1 MRSVLIGP
9 SYSISPHG
17 FGDHEIFNGL
27 LENKSPLDDVNSVL
41 DGALK
46 NQVAGRIPWDRFET
60 FPIQNTCVKNG
71 PVEARFAYLTAS
83 KVLEYEGLAA
93 YMEGPDSTLYVGT
106 MNNLYGLVGLRNGYR
121 ICANENLA
129 YDKKTFERQ
138 IGTGY
143 SYVHPMVPV
152 YKIPNNVI
160 ANVAL
165 DYKIHG
171 ENANFFGEDSGA
183 VALQEGYLKIRN
195 ELTKCALIIN
205 SNHLFIN
212 YLTFMFLEIHNFAR
226 RSQDGINPES
236 SSFYFPSEWASSFL
250 LIDEQEASKQSIEP
264 QARILASRQISY
276 VEPYFSRVLPE
287 STLDRIVNKVLAD
300 GGLKWSDLDLIVTDN
315 LAYPRTSLKFFER
328 LNQHSKR
335 DIPILCPT
343 LLTGHSICSSAS
355 SHLSIALE
363 ILRNQRVFSS
373 YLKGQVPDSPIL
385 TSGVHNLRVGRVGIL
400 TQGLNNSIQFMI
412 IEKI

>member
-17 FGDHEIFNGL
+17 FGDHEIFEGL
-27 LENKSPLDDVNSVL
+27 LANQSPLDDVSSVL

-46 NQVAGRIPWDRFET
+46 NQVAGRIPWERFET
-60 FPIQNTCVKNG
+60 FPIQNGCVKNG

-83 KVLEYEGLAA
+83 KVLEYRGLAD
-93 YMEGPDSTLYVGT
+93 YVEGPESALYVGT

-121 ICANENLA
+121 ICADENLG
-129 YDKKTFERQ
+129 YDRKFFEKQ

-171 ENANFFGEDSGA
+171 ENANFFGEDSGS
-183 VALQEGYLKIRN
+183 VALQEGFSKIRN
-195 ELTKCALIIN
+195 SLTKAALVIN

-212 YLTFMFLEIHNFAR
+212 YLTFMFLEIHNFSR
-226 RSQDGINPES
+226 RSKDGINPEN

-250 LIDEQEASKQSIEP
+250 MIEEHEASRQSIEP
-264 QARILASRQISY
+264 QARMVASRQISY
-276 VEPYFSRVLPE
+276 LEPYFSRILPE
-287 STLDRIVNKVLAD
+287 ETLGTVVTKTLAD
-300 GGLKWSDLDLIVTDN
+300 GKMEWSDLDLVLTDN
-315 LAYPRTSLKFFER
+315 LAYPRSSLKFFQKM
-328 LNQHSKR
+328 NQSSGSEVAL
-335 DIPILCPT
+335 LCPT

-363 ILRNQRVFSS
+363 ILRNQKIFSS
-373 YLKGQVPDSPIL
+373 YLKDQVPDRPAF
-385 TSGVHNLRVGRVGIL
+385 TSQVSRLAIKRVGIL
-400 TQGLNNSIQFMI
+400 TQGLNSSIQFMI
-412 IEKI
+412 IEKL